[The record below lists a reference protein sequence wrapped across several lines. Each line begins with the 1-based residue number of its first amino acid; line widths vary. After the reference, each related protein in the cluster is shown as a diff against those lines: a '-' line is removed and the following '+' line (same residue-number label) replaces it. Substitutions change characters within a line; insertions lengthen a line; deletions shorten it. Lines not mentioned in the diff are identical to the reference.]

1 MDELDVVFLRSDQK
15 QKQTPA
21 QQAELQQLRQSKADA
36 DDAREASEADRRTC
50 MALESKCRELG
61 ASDVDVAAARVP
73 RRTVLETVRAHREVC
88 GLICALVVLLDPAP
102 LRVGIG
108 LGALGVLA
116 LM

>member
-1 MDELDVVFLRSDQK
+1 MENL
-15 QKQTPA
+15 
-21 QQAELQQLRQSKADA
+21 AEADAASSKADA

-88 GLICALVVLLDPAP
+88 GLACALVVLLDPAP

-116 LM
+116 VL